1 MASSSTP
8 PSIHMNEPDQEFTR
22 EILRKV
28 RQIEIRSNRLV
39 SEALAGSYHSA
50 FKGQGIDF
58 EEVREYQAGDEVRSI
73 DWNVTAKMGTPFVKQ
88 YREER
93 ELTILLAIDVSES
106 GSFGSSNRSK
116 RERLAEL
123 GALLA
128 FAANRNGDKIGL
140 FLFSDQTEKY
150 LPPSKGQKHVLRILR
165 DILFHRNES
174 KGTNLNEGIRFINRV
189 LRRRAVVF
197 FLSDFIIPEYDSG
210 DESAEDIFFREIAST
225 KRKHDLVC
233 AQILDPCEQKI
244 PDVGLVMLRDSESGD
259 SQLINTSNPKF
270 RDEYAQISK
279 DSQDRFNQRLRRRG
293 IDTFSFSTKSDYVKS
308 LKEFFRMRSIRRHK

>member
-1 MASSSTP
+1 
-8 PSIHMNEPDQEFTR
+8 MNEPDQEFTR

-93 ELTILLAIDVSES
+93 ELTILLAIDVSDS
-106 GSFGSSNRSK
+106 GTFGSSKRSK

-128 FAANRNGDKIGL
+128 FSANRNGDKVGL
-140 FLFSDQTEKY
+140 LLFSDQVEQY
-150 LPPSKGQKHVLRILR
+150 LPPNKGQKHVLRILR
-165 DILFHRNES
+165 EILFHPNQS
-174 KGTNLNEGIRFINRV
+174 KKTDLNEGLRFINRV
-189 LRRRAVVF
+189 MRRRAVVF
-197 FLSDFIIPEYDSG
+197 LLSDFIISEYKSQE
-210 DESAEDIFFREIAST
+210 ESVEDLFFKELAST
-225 KRKHDLVC
+225 RRRHDLVC
-233 AQILDPCEQKI
+233 ARIHDPCELEI
-244 PDVGLVMLRDSESGD
+244 PNVGMVHLEDSETGEKIY
-259 SQLINTSNPKF
+259 LNTSSRNF
-270 RDEYAQISK
+270 REEYK
-279 DSQDRFNQRLRRRG
+279 KLNQEHRQEFEKRLRRRG
-293 IDTFSFSTKSDYVKS
+293 VDHFEFSTDSDYVRS
-308 LKEFFRMRSIRRHK
+308 LQEFFHMREIRRNR

>member
-1 MASSSTP
+1 
-8 PSIHMNEPDQEFTR
+8 MNEPDQEFTR

-93 ELTILLAIDVSES
+93 ELTILLAIDVSDS
-106 GSFGSSNRSK
+106 GTFGSSKRSK

-128 FAANRNGDKIGL
+128 FSANRNGDKVGL
-140 FLFSDQTEKY
+140 LLFSDQVEQY
-150 LPPSKGQKHVLRILR
+150 LPPNKGQKHVLRILR
-165 DILFHRNES
+165 EILFHPNQS
-174 KGTNLNEGIRFINRV
+174 KKTDLNEGLRFINRV
-189 LRRRAVVF
+189 MRRRAVVF
-197 FLSDFIIPEYDSG
+197 LLSDFIISEYKSQE
-210 DESAEDIFFREIAST
+210 ESVEDLFFKELAST
-225 KRKHDLVC
+225 RRRHDLVC
-233 AQILDPCEQKI
+233 ARIHDPCELEI
-244 PDVGLVMLRDSESGD
+244 PNVGLVYLEDSETGEKVY
-259 SQLINTSNPKF
+259 LNTSSRNF
-270 RDEYAQISK
+270 REEYKKQ
-279 DSQDRFNQRLRRRG
+279 NQEHRQEFEKKLRRRG
-293 IDTFSFSTKSDYVKS
+293 VDHFEFSTDSDYVRS
-308 LKEFFRMRSIRRHK
+308 LQEFFHMREIRRNR